1 MIDELSG
8 WYTVGEIDGA
18 EEDSLLL
25 PADLEIS
32 QNDLAVHYS
41 EELAFVKQYI
51 FTQSVEKTASFQ
63 YRMFI
68 Q

>member
-8 WYTVGEIDGA
+8 WYTVGEIDDA

-41 EELAFVKQYI
+41 EVLAFVKQYI
-51 FTQSVEKTASFQ
+51 FTKSVEKTASFQ
-63 YRMFI
+63 YRMFV